1 MVTSRFFNIFYVVLI
16 VLATFFFCIL
26 NGRKYYYS
34 TSGLF
39 FTILLAFMIGFRD
52 INDVGFGDTAL
63 YAKIYQN
70 NLDIFSEEP
79 GFTLFMKISKFLSL
93 PISGFFTVIAF
104 CYIYFQYKGSIGLLR
119 RKSSMLYWFI
129 IGAFSFTGYAYNGIR
144 NGLACSIIYLA
155 LPYIFSERKKDW
167 LIAVFI
173 FCIATSI
180 HISTLLPILCI
191 FVVRFVIQS
200 FKHCL
205 YIWFSSII
213 LSLLFGSYFMSFFSG
228 FMGNERL
235 DGYLETM
242 SSHGFRWDFLL
253 YSIIPI
259 LLAYYYNFYLRV
271 TDRVYNFLINS
282 YILANALWILV
293 INASFSNRF
302 AYLSWFL
309 YPIVIS
315 YPLIKYKSND
325 YILKQNWA
333 IIAHSAFTVFM
344 WFVYYYR

>member
-1 MVTSRFFNIFYVVLI
+1 MVTSSFFNVFYVILI
-16 VLATFFFCIL
+16 TLATFFFCIF
-26 NGRKYYYS
+26 NGSKYHYS

-52 INDVGFGDTAL
+52 INDFGFGDTPL
-63 YAKIYQN
+63 YARVYQSN
-70 NLDIFSEEP
+70 SVDFFSEEP
-79 GFTLFMKISKFLSL
+79 GFLMIMKISQFLGLPVSL
-93 PISGFFTVIAF
+93 FFTIIAF
-104 CYIYFQYKGSIGLLR
+104 CYIYFQYKGVVGLLR
-119 RKSSMLYWFI
+119 RNSSMLYWFI

-155 LPYIFSERKKDW
+155 LPYIFSERKKDFF
-167 LIAVFI
+167 IAAFI
-173 FCIATSI
+173 FYIATSI

-191 FVVRFVIQS
+191 FIARFVIHS
-200 FKHCL
+200 YKHCL
-205 YIWFSSII
+205 YVWISSII

-259 LLAYYYNFYLRV
+259 LLAYYYNVYLGV

-282 YILANALWILV
+282 YILSNALWILV
-293 INASFSNRF
+293 INANFSNRF

-309 YPIVIS
+309 YPAVIA
-315 YPLIKYKSND
+315 YPLIKFNSNN
-325 YILKQNWA
+325 YIIKQNCA
-333 IIAHSAFTVFM
+333 IIAHTAFTVFM
-344 WFVYYYR
+344 WFVNYR